1 MPLTPLPEDNTRRMF
16 VNWTVGSM
24 SHSTQI
30 RVADGPT
37 AAAIMADLHG
47 MFALLIDYMGNNV
60 SIDSLD
66 EAVSGSNVRN
76 PVPGWTPI
84 EGLGTNDPITGQRLA
99 RTFSYRG
106 RSATGRKTK
115 GLLWGLVLPEQADFQ
130 FTVDPETDL
139 RSFMDALN
147 SFTFEFLAIDGSKPV
162 YKADL
167 LEDYNDHWETD
178 LRP

>member
-1 MPLTPLPEDNTRRMF
+1 MPLPPLPEENTRRMF
-16 VNWTVGSM
+16 VNWSVGGTH
-24 SHSTQI
+24 HSTQI
-30 RVADGPT
+30 RVSNGPT

-47 MFALLIDYMGNNV
+47 MFALLPDFMGNNV

-66 EAVSGSNVRN
+66 EAAEGSNVRN

-84 EGLGTNDPITGQRLA
+84 VGLATNDPVTGQHLA

-106 RSATGRKTK
+106 RSSSGRKTK
-115 GLLWGLVLPEQADFQ
+115 GLLWGLVLPESGDFR
-130 FTVDPETDL
+130 FVPAAESDL

-147 SFTFEFLAIDGSKPV
+147 SFTFEFLAIDHTKPI
-162 YKADL
+162 YKNDL
-167 LEDYNDHWETD
+167 LEDYNDHWEQE